1 MLTYEAEKKLGI
13 DACVEKLGKDF
24 VRLHKDTS
32 CAGYGDADDYA
43 FCYVGVDDRPE
54 PEWDE
59 AEVVLD
65 DNPNSK
71 FPYLASC
78 NVWYDDGK
86 IEFQDCV
93 LPKAHTV

>member
-1 MLTYEAEKKLGI
+1 MLTYEAAKKLGI
-13 DACVEKLGKDF
+13 NACVEKLGKDF

-54 PEWDE
+54 PEWNGD
-59 AEVVLD
+59 EVVLD
-65 DNPNSK
+65 DNPSSK

-78 NVWYDDGK
+78 NVWYADGK
-86 IEFQDCV
+86 IEFLDCV
-93 LPKAHTV
+93 LPTAQPV